1 MMSYRQK
8 RHRKRAH
15 KGDGHLALIPFIDM
29 MTIMVVFLLVHT
41 ADTDIL
47 PNTKSI
53 QIPQSIAEKRP
64 HETVVVMVTRDS
76 IYVDGQLVGKVS
88 DAERSDALVIEPVK
102 AALKGAADRMLQY
115 TARQDIAE
123 REVTIMGDK
132 SLPYGFVKKLMATC
146 TEADY
151 GKVSLAVVEKE
162 RAAAPA
168 GA

>member
-1 MMSYRQK
+1 MSYRLK

-15 KGDGHLALIPFIDM
+15 KSDGHLALIPFIDM

-53 QIPQSIAEKRP
+53 QIPQSVAEKRP

-102 AALKGAADRMLQY
+102 VALKSAADRMLQY

-132 SLPYGFVKKLMATC
+132 SLPYGLVKKLMATC

>member
-53 QIPQSIAEKRP
+53 QIPQSVAEKRP
-64 HETVVVMVTRDS
+64 RETVVVMVTKDS
-76 IYVDGQLVGKVS
+76 IYVDGKLVGAVG
-88 DAERSDALVIEPVK
+88 DVERSDALVIEPLKV
-102 AALKGAADRMLQY
+102 ALKGAADRMLQF
-115 TARQDIAE
+115 TAQQDMSE

-132 SLPYGFVKKLMATC
+132 SLPYELVKKLMATC

-162 RAAAPA
+162 RAAHLA

>member
-8 RHRKRAH
+8 RHRKRSH
-15 KGDGHLALIPFIDM
+15 RPDGHLALIPFIDM

-64 HETVVVMVTRDS
+64 HETVVVMVTKDS
-76 IYVDGQLVGKVS
+76 VFVDGKLVASIGEIRQ
-88 DAERSDALVIEPVK
+88 ANTPIIEPLRV
-102 AALKGAADRMLQY
+102 ALKGAADRMLQF
-115 TARQDIAE
+115 TARQDISE

-132 SLPYGFVKKLMATC
+132 SLPYELVKKLMATC

-162 RAAAPA
+162 RAAHVA

>member
-8 RHRKRAH
+8 RHRKRSH
-15 KGDGHLALIPFIDM
+15 KSDGHLALIPFIDM

-47 PNTKSI
+47 PNTKNI
-53 QIPQSIAEKRP
+53 QIPQSVAEKRP
-64 HETVVVMVTRDS
+64 RETVVVMVTKDK
-76 IYVDGQLVGKVS
+76 IYVDGQLVGSVS
-88 DAERSDALVIEPVK
+88 DVESSNEPIIEPVK

-115 TARQDIAE
+115 TARQDITE

-132 SLPYGFVKKLMATC
+132 SLPYELVKKLMATC

-162 RAAAPA
+162 RAAQPA

>member
-1 MMSYRQK
+1 MMSYRLK

-15 KGDGHLALIPFIDM
+15 KSDGHLALIPFIDM

-53 QIPQSIAEKRP
+53 QIPQSVAEKRP

-102 AALKGAADRMLQY
+102 VALKSAADRMLQY

-132 SLPYGFVKKLMATC
+132 SLPYGLVKKLMATC

>member
-15 KGDGHLALIPFIDM
+15 KSDGHLALIPFIDM

-53 QIPQSIAEKRP
+53 QIPQSVAEKRP
-64 HETVVVMVTRDS
+64 HETVVVMVTKDS
-76 IYVDGQLVGKVS
+76 IFVDGQLVAVLGDVQKADS
-88 DAERSDALVIEPVK
+88 PIIEPLK

-115 TARQDIAE
+115 TARQDASE

-132 SLPYGFVKKLMATC
+132 TLPYGLVKKLMATC
-146 TEADY
+146 TDADY

-162 RAAAPA
+162 RAAHVA

>member
-102 AALKGAADRMLQY
+102 VALKSAADRMLQY

-132 SLPYGFVKKLMATC
+132 SLPYGLVKKLMATC

>member
-15 KGDGHLALIPFIDM
+15 RSEGHLALIPFIDM
-29 MTIMVVFLLVHT
+29 LTIMVVFLLVHT

-47 PNTKSI
+47 PNTKNI
-53 QIPQSIAEKRP
+53 QIPQSVAQKRP
-64 HETVVVMVTRDS
+64 RETVVVMVTRDN
-76 IYVDGQLVGKVS
+76 IYVDGQLVGTVG
-88 DAERSDALVIEPVK
+88 DVERSNVPIIEPVK
-102 AALKGAADRMLQY
+102 AALMSAADRILQF
-115 TARQDIAE
+115 TGRQDIAE

-132 SLPYGFVKKLMATC
+132 TLPYELIKKLMATC

-162 RAAAPA
+162 RAIQPA

>member
-1 MMSYRQK
+1 MMSYRLK

-15 KGDGHLALIPFIDM
+15 KSDGQLALIPFIDM

-53 QIPQSIAEKRP
+53 QIPQSIAEQRP

-76 IYVDGQLVGKVS
+76 IFVDG
-88 DAERSDALVIEPVK
+88 ALIASMGDVRESQAPIIEPLRV
-102 AALKGAADRMLQY
+102 ALKGAADRMLQF
-115 TARQDIAE
+115 TARQDIAD

-132 SLPYGFVKKLMATC
+132 SLPYELVKKLMATC

-162 RAAAPA
+162 RAAQPA

>member
-1 MMSYRQK
+1 MMSYRLK

-15 KGDGHLALIPFIDM
+15 KSDGHLALIPFIDM

-64 HETVVVMVTRDS
+64 HETVVVMVTKDS
-76 IYVDGQLVGKVS
+76 IYVDGALVANLGEVQQ
-88 DAERSDALVIEPVK
+88 ANTPVIEPLKV
-102 AALKGAADRMLQY
+102 ALKSASDRVLQY
-115 TARQDIAE
+115 TGRQDISE

-132 SLPYGFVKKLMATC
+132 TLPYELVKKLMATC
-146 TEADY
+146 TDADY

-162 RAAAPA
+162 RAAHIA

>member
-8 RHRKRAH
+8 RHRKRSH
-15 KGDGHLALIPFIDM
+15 KADGHLALIPFIDM

-76 IYVDGQLVGKVS
+76 IYVDG
-88 DAERSDALVIEPVK
+88 ALVVGLGEVQGADAPIIEPLR
-102 AALKGAADRMLQY
+102 AALKGASDRVLQY
-115 TARQDIAE
+115 TGRQDISE

-132 SLPYGFVKKLMATC
+132 SLPYELVKKLMATC

-162 RAAAPA
+162 RAAPAA

>member
-8 RHRKRAH
+8 RHRKRSH
-15 KGDGHLALIPFIDM
+15 KSEGHLALVPFIDI

-53 QIPQSIAEKRP
+53 QIPQSVAEKRP
-64 HETVVVMVTRDS
+64 HETVVVMVTKDS
-76 IYVDGQLVGKVS
+76 VYVDG
-88 DAERSDALVIEPVK
+88 ALVSSIGDIQRTDGLIIAPLR
-102 AALKGAADRMLQY
+102 AALKGASDRVLQY
-115 TARQDIAE
+115 TGQQDIKE

-132 SLPYGFVKKLMATC
+132 SLPYELVKKLMATC
-146 TEADY
+146 TDADY

-162 RAAAPA
+162 RAAHLA

>member
-15 KGDGHLALIPFIDM
+15 KADGHLALIPFIDM

-53 QIPQSIAEKRP
+53 QIPQSVAEKRP
-64 HETVVVMVTRDS
+64 HETVVVMVTKDS
-76 IYVDGQLVGKVS
+76 IFVDGQLVANVGEIRQA
-88 DAERSDALVIEPVK
+88 DAPIIEPLRV
-102 AALKGAADRMLQY
+102 ALKGAADRMLQF
-115 TARQDIAE
+115 TARQDISE

-132 SLPYGFVKKLMATC
+132 SLPYELVKKLMATC

-162 RAAAPA
+162 RAAHAA

>member
-15 KGDGHLALIPFIDM
+15 KTDGHLALIPFIDM

-53 QIPQSIAEKRP
+53 QIPQSVAEKRP
-64 HETVVVMVTRDS
+64 HETVVVMVTKDS
-76 IYVDGQLVGKVS
+76 IYVDGALVANLGEVRQ
-88 DAERSDALVIEPVK
+88 ANTAVIEPLRI
-102 AALKGAADRMLQY
+102 ALKSASDRVLQY
-115 TARQDIAE
+115 TGRQEISE

-132 SLPYGFVKKLMATC
+132 TLPYELVKKLMATC
-146 TEADY
+146 TDADY

-162 RAAAPA
+162 RAAHVA

>member
-15 KGDGHLALIPFIDM
+15 KSDGHLALVPFIDM
-29 MTIMVVFLLVHT
+29 LTIMVVFLLVHT

-53 QIPQSIAEKRP
+53 QIPQSVADKRP
-64 HETVVVMVTRDS
+64 HETVVVMVTKDS
-76 IYVDGQLVGKVS
+76 VFVDGALISSIS
-88 DAERSDALVIEPVK
+88 DIQRTDGLIIEPLK
-102 AALKGAADRMLQY
+102 TALKSAADRVLQY
-115 TARQDIAE
+115 TGQQDIKE

-132 SLPYGFVKKLMATC
+132 TLPYEIVKKLMATC
-146 TEADY
+146 TDADY

-162 RAAAPA
+162 RAAHLA

>member
-1 MMSYRQK
+1 MMSYRLK

-15 KGDGHLALIPFIDM
+15 KADGHLALIPFIDM

-53 QIPQSIAEKRP
+53 EIPQSVAEKRP
-64 HETVVVMVTRDS
+64 HETVVVMVTKDS
-76 IYVDGQLVGKVS
+76 IYVDGVLVANLGDVRQ
-88 DAERSDALVIEPVK
+88 ANTAIIEPLK
-102 AALKGAADRMLQY
+102 AALKGASDRVLQY
-115 TARQDIAE
+115 TGRQEINE

-132 SLPYGFVKKLMATC
+132 TLPYELVKKLMATC
-146 TEADY
+146 TDAEY

-162 RAAAPA
+162 RAAQIA

>member
-1 MMSYRQK
+1 MMSYRLK

-15 KGDGHLALIPFIDM
+15 KPDGHLALIPFIDM

-64 HETVVVMVTRDS
+64 HETVVVMVTKDS
-76 IYVDGQLVGKVS
+76 IYVDG
-88 DAERSDALVIEPVK
+88 ALVATLGEVQQANTAIIEPLKV
-102 AALKGAADRMLQY
+102 ALKSASDRVLQY
-115 TARQDIAE
+115 TGRQDITE

-132 SLPYGFVKKLMATC
+132 TLPYELVKKLMATC
-146 TEADY
+146 TDADY

-162 RAAAPA
+162 RAAHIA

>member
-8 RHRKRAH
+8 RHRKRSH
-15 KGDGHLALIPFIDM
+15 KPDGHLALIPFIDM

-53 QIPQSIAEKRP
+53 QIPQSVAEKRP
-64 HETVVVMVTRDS
+64 HETVVVMVTKDS
-76 IYVDGQLVGKVS
+76 IYVDG
-88 DAERSDALVIEPVK
+88 ALVVGLGEVQGADAPIIEPLR
-102 AALKGAADRMLQY
+102 AALKGASDRVLQY
-115 TARQDIAE
+115 TGRQDISE

-132 SLPYGFVKKLMATC
+132 SLPYELVKKLMATC

-162 RAAAPA
+162 RAAPA

>member
-8 RHRKRAH
+8 RHRKRTH
-15 KGDGHLALIPFIDM
+15 KSDGHLALIPFIDM
-29 MTIMVVFLLVHT
+29 LTIMVVFLLVHT

-47 PNTKSI
+47 PNTKNI
-53 QIPQSIAEKRP
+53 QIPQSVAQKRP

-76 IYVDGQLVGKVS
+76 VYVDGKRVSAVG
-88 DAERSDALVIEPVK
+88 DIERSDQTIIEPLKV
-102 AALKGAADRMLQY
+102 ALKGAADRMLQF
-115 TARQDIAE
+115 TARQDASE

-132 SLPYGFVKKLMATC
+132 SLPYELIKKLMATC

-162 RAAAPA
+162 RAAHLS